1 MGNLS
6 RAKKALLL
14 GLLMAV
20 LIPPAAILDQKRS
33 EWRRKQNIQKDRE
46 RIETKLAANPE
57 LHFKA
62 DMSLP
67 KEDTGGT
74 KEKD

>member
-46 RIETKLAANPE
+46 RIETKLTANPK

-62 DMSLP
+62 SMSLP